1 MHVRENKKKNDEN
14 MNYFGFPKEGI
25 ETRFVTIESRD
36 YICTA
41 VDETLGICLFDTET
55 QCRGILANIKQLYSV
70 IHALIQIR
78 CVKLEDDTDMLGVT
92 VNATTSVL
100 DA

>member
-1 MHVRENKKKNDEN
+1 MLIKNSLS
-14 MNYFGFPKEGI
+14 EGI
-25 ETRFVTIESRD
+25 ETRFVTIERGD

-41 VDETLGICLFDTET
+41 VDETLGICLFDTENT
-55 QCRGILANIKQLYSV
+55 MQRNPSKCKATVFGNSRSDPNSV
-70 IHALIQIR
+70 WNCKTL
-78 CVKLEDDTDMLGVT
+78 LGVT